1 MAGLKGK
8 RVLYLGPPF
17 FGYENDI
24 QKTLVS
30 MGAVVD
36 FFNERVFVSTLGK
49 ILVRLGVRF
58 LINKAIKQHYEYIL
72 SNAKNQP
79 YDYLFVVSPETMD
92 KDFLPALKAVNPH
105 IKTILYMWD
114 SIANKKNSDVLIPLF
129 DRVIT
134 FDPND
139 KNLYPQVG
147 FLPLFYVP
155 EFLSKSTFSLNFD
168 YSVAFVGT
176 VHSDRYKLVKAISSQ
191 LIKPNQ
197 PSFLFFYC
205 PSKFLY
211 LLKKIF
217 TTELNGVSIS
227 NVSFKPLSKSE
238 VFDVLSLS
246 RVIID
251 IEHPSQKGLTM
262 RTIEMLAS
270 GRKLVTTNQEVVNYD
285 FYDESNVC
293 VVDRVNPVVPENFIK
308 ARYAPVALDLIDD
321 YSLSSWLNKIFKF

>member
-1 MAGLKGK
+1 MADLKGK

-17 FGYENDI
+17 FGYEKDI
-24 QKTLVS
+24 QKSLTL
-30 MGAVVD
+30 MRAEVD

-49 ILVRLGVRF
+49 IFVRLGIRF

-72 SNAKNQP
+72 DCAKKQA

-92 KDFLPALKAVNPH
+92 KNFVSSLKAVNPH

-114 SIANKKNSDVLIPLF
+114 SISNKKNSDKLIPVF
-129 DRVIT
+129 DRVMT
-134 FDPND
+134 FDPSD
-139 KNLYPQVG
+139 KALYPEVE

-155 EFLSKSTFSLNFD
+155 EFLNKAKPSSDVK

-176 VHSDRYKLVKAISSQ
+176 VHSDRYKLVTAISKQ

-197 PSFLFFYC
+197 SPFLFFYC

-211 LLKKIF
+211 ILKKIF
-217 TTELNGVSIS
+217 TSEFNGVNIS
-227 NVSFKPLSKSE
+227 DVSFKPLSKSE
-238 VFDVLSLS
+238 VFYALSLS

-270 GRKLVTTNQEVVNYD
+270 GRKLVTTNAEVVNYD
-285 FYDESNVC
+285 FYNESNIC
-293 VVDRVNPVVPENFIK
+293 VVNRENPVIPETFIK
-308 ARYAPVALDLIDD
+308 SEYVPVSPDLIDN
-321 YSLSSWLNKIFKF
+321 YSLSSWLDKLFKF